1 MKINSIAVAT
11 PVLAVGFFMFSLVE
25 SQTNSLEEIESRRR
39 GGGGGRG
46 TGSSGS
52 GGKSKGSGGKSSSGG
67 INKYTS
73 KSGSSHKSFGSKAV
87 AFGAGAYTGKKIG
100 KKVKQNLFTFS
111 SQLKSKEI
119 LHDYNDISD

>member
-1 MKINSIAVAT
+1 MKIDSFAVAT
-11 PVLAVGFFMFSLVE
+11 SVLAVGFFMFSLVE

-73 KSGSSHKSFGSKAV
+73 KSGSSHKSFGSKAEPTASTL
-87 AFGAGAYTGKKIG
+87 AFQVHYFFR
-100 KKVKQNLFTFS
+100 L
-111 SQLKSKEI
+111 
-119 LHDYNDISD
+119 IS